1 MSDFQNDVPGL
12 FLSCRRRGMPMMY
25 KAFSSVKPSSWS
37 LSPLYHFLVKTNGS
51 KTSSTK
57 DQRFLMSFA
66 WKEHDILNDQ
76 HKVILTLLMFFFCV
90 YPIFLVWYCECFLN
104 DLAFSGMALGNED
117 QSTEHPNLENEAPK
131 SRKRSTKISKTKHP
145 NLETTVLWR
154 TTTLSLAWRKP
165 NQVEAMDASAPP
177 KVHQS
182 KFENHYVC
190 PFSGISQKSRNGQ

>member
-76 HKVILTLLMFFFCV
+76 HKVILSLLMFFFLCILHCWYGIV
-90 YPIFLVWYCECFLN
+90 NAFLMILRFRTWTNVSFE
-104 DLAFSGMALGNED
+104 NED
-117 QSTEHPNLENEAPK
+117 RSTDNPNLENEAPK
-131 SRKRSTKISKTKHP
+131 FWKRSPQISKP
-145 NLETTVLWR
+145 LY
-154 TTTLSLAWRKP
+154 
-165 NQVEAMDASAPP
+165 VE
-177 KVHQS
+177 
-182 KFENHYVC
+182 
-190 PFSGISQKSRNGQ
+190 GQQL